1 MPKIDHDTKEKIL
14 AAAEKVFHSVGF
26 KGTRTTAIAEEAGIS
41 RTMLHYYYS
50 TKEELFQEVFKNT
63 LGIVFSHLNRLMGQE
78 MELEELLAHIIDT
91 LSDLFE
97 EKPSLP
103 TFIVNILNEMPHMVQ
118 MLATNPQDNMPF
130 QLEALLEKGKQT
142 GKIADNVTGEDL
154 ILNIYGLCSAPYL
167 GINYIKAKEN
177 RNDEDM
183 KIFLK
188 QRTKNIKTL
197 IIKGIKP

>member
-1 MPKIDHDTKEKIL
+1 
-14 AAAEKVFHSVGF
+14 
-26 KGTRTTAIAEEAGIS
+26 
-41 RTMLHYYYS
+41 
-50 TKEELFQEVFKNT
+50 
-63 LGIVFSHLNRLMGQE
+63 
-78 MELEELLAHIIDT
+78 
-91 LSDLFE
+91 
-97 EKPSLP
+97 
-103 TFIVNILNEMPHMVQ
+103 
-118 MLATNPQDNMPF
+118 
-130 QLEALLEKGKQT
+130 LEKGKQT

-154 ILNIYGLCSAPYL
+154 ILNIYGLCSVPYL